1 MGQKNSESQ
10 WKLNFITLTRYTD
23 EIPMKDISRHEEE
36 RIKQQNKT
44 KQKQRNAL
52 LEVD

>member
-1 MGQKNSESQ
+1 MGQKSSESQ

-23 EIPMKDISRHEEE
+23 EIPMKDTSRHEEE